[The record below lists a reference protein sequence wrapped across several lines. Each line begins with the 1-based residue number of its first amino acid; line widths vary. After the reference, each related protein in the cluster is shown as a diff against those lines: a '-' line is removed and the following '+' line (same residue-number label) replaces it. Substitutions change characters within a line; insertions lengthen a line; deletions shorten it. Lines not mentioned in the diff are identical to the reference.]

1 MLRDNAGALAFYGSN
16 GFVVDG
22 IEKTVEL
29 GDEGPSMDCPYCLIR
44 DPEQEVVF
52 ESDLVRF
59 LQDRR
64 HQGALKHSGVIIPIK
79 HRETVFDLSDAE
91 IAATFQLLSRVK
103 TWMDRE
109 FLPDGYN
116 IGWNCG
122 RVGGQELFHA
132 HMHVIPRFRQ
142 EPLAGKGIRSLLK
155 SDANRW

>member
-1 MLRDNAGALAFYGSN
+1 
-16 GFVVDG
+16 
-22 IEKTVEL
+22 
-29 GDEGPSMDCPYCLIR
+29 MDCPYCLVR

-52 ESDLVRF
+52 ENGLVRF

-64 HQGALKHSGVIIPIK
+64 YQGALRHSGVIIPIT

-91 IAATFQLLSRVK
+91 IAATFHLLARVK
-103 TWMDRE
+103 AWIDHE
-109 FLPDGYN
+109 FSPDGYN

-122 RVGGQELFHA
+122 RVAGQGLFHA

-142 EPLAGKGIRSLLK
+142 EPLAGKGIRFLLK

>member
-1 MLRDNAGALAFYGSN
+1 
-16 GFVVDG
+16 
-22 IEKTVEL
+22 
-29 GDEGPSMDCPYCLIR
+29 MDCPYCLIR

-79 HRETVFDLSDAE
+79 HRETVFDLSDGE

-103 TWMDRE
+103 AWMDRE

-132 HMHVIPRFRQ
+132 HLHVIPSSD
-142 EPLAGKGIRSLLK
+142 RSRSRGRESGLSSSRMQTDGRRLILK
-155 SDANRW
+155 TP

>member
-1 MLRDNAGALAFYGSN
+1 VRFSAGSSRDRAEIPTHSHQRANCRQSTLSRN
-16 GFVVDG
+16 IQRVTS
-22 IEKTVEL
+22 EK
-29 GDEGPSMDCPYCLIR
+29 
-44 DPEQEVVF
+44 PERLKQEVVF

-64 HQGALKHSGVIIPIK
+64 HRGALKHSGVIIPIK